1 MSIFVKLLEN
11 VIMHFYN
18 ITNDYGIAIVCITV
32 LVKVIL
38 LPLNIKQRKQ
48 MEKQSALSEQ
58 VEDIKRRCKNDN
70 ERLNK
75 ELSELYAKNG
85 VGMGTCLTTL
95 IQFPMMICLYNAIKM
110 IADTTCGTILIPWI
124 SSLLLRD
131 PYYVLPIVTIIIQIL
146 PQLYPYLSMFK
157 VLNLQKQSKGVMV
170 SMMIMSSV
178 FIFTIPSGI
187 GIYYFA
193 SSLFTAVEQFVINFY
208 ASKRLAINYNIKM
221 HIFSKIK
228 MYSFS
233 NN

>member
-95 IQFPMMICLYNAIKM
+95 IQLPMMICLYNAIKM
-110 IADTTCGTILIPWI
+110 IADTTRGTILIPWI

-131 PYYVLPIVTIIIQIL
+131 PYYVLPIVTIIIHIL
-146 PQLYPYLSMFK
+146 PHL
-157 VLNLQKQSKGVMV
+157 
-170 SMMIMSSV
+170 
-178 FIFTIPSGI
+178 
-187 GIYYFA
+187 
-193 SSLFTAVEQFVINFY
+193 
-208 ASKRLAINYNIKM
+208 
-221 HIFSKIK
+221 
-228 MYSFS
+228 
-233 NN
+233 

>member
-11 VIMHFYN
+11 VIMQFYN

-85 VGMGTCLTTL
+85 VE
-95 IQFPMMICLYNAIKM
+95 
-110 IADTTCGTILIPWI
+110 WEH
-124 SSLLLRD
+124 
-131 PYYVLPIVTIIIQIL
+131 V
-146 PQLYPYLSMFK
+146 
-157 VLNLQKQSKGVMV
+157 
-170 SMMIMSSV
+170 
-178 FIFTIPSGI
+178 
-187 GIYYFA
+187 
-193 SSLFTAVEQFVINFY
+193 
-208 ASKRLAINYNIKM
+208 
-221 HIFSKIK
+221 
-228 MYSFS
+228 
-233 NN
+233 

>member
-75 ELSELYAKNG
+75 LFE
-85 VGMGTCLTTL
+85 
-95 IQFPMMICLYNAIKM
+95 
-110 IADTTCGTILIPWI
+110 
-124 SSLLLRD
+124 
-131 PYYVLPIVTIIIQIL
+131 
-146 PQLYPYLSMFK
+146 
-157 VLNLQKQSKGVMV
+157 LNLVDKNSEHKTELTEINIPGA
-170 SMMIMSSV
+170 
-178 FIFTIPSGI
+178 FIDTDGKI
-187 GIYYFA
+187 
-193 SSLFTAVEQFVINFY
+193 
-208 ASKRLAINYNIKM
+208 
-221 HIFSKIK
+221 IFQ
-228 MYSFS
+228 MR
-233 NN
+233 